1 MNRRDFIKASAA
13 GAAALGVG
21 RCHAAPPVTPSA
33 AARAWRPNLLLILA
47 DDLGAECLGC
57 YGGTSYATPNL
68 DKLAST
74 SVRFEYA
81 YATPLCSPSRA
92 ELLTGRYVFRT
103 GMTNVILPDQPDARL
118 DVRSHKTFANFL
130 HDAGYATS
138 IAGKWH
144 LCHDFINN
152 PNHVADA
159 GFDDRYLWRLFKD
172 NKVTRHYWNPSL
184 WLDGKPDEETGKSKF
199 GDDLFTGHILDFI
212 RASKDRPFLVYY
224 PMTLVHSQSA
234 TGKNYP
240 RSPDT
245 FRPGD
250 DPDAGAGPTGFGD
263 LVTYMD
269 KLVGKIVAELDRLG
283 LRENTLILFA
293 GDNGTDAGITSQLGK
308 RKVKGEKG
316 RLSEAGTRVPL
327 IANWPGVV
335 PQGKVLDD
343 LVDFTDFLPTVLDA
357 AGVALPAGYPVDGRS
372 FLPQLRGQKGQP
384 REWVYRQLGA
394 KWFIRDRR
402 YRLSSEGE
410 FVDMADRYAPK
421 PVADTPEA
429 SAARQRLAA
438 AVQQVRGNPATT

>member
-1 MNRRDFIKASAA
+1 MKRRDFIKASVA
-13 GAAALGVG
+13 GAAALVVG
-21 RCHAAPPVTPSA
+21 RCYAAPTVAPSA
-33 AARAWRPNLLLILA
+33 AARAGRPNILLILA

-57 YGGTSYATPNL
+57 YGGTSYRTPNL

-74 SVRFEYA
+74 GVRFDYA

-103 GMTNVILPDQPDARL
+103 GMTHVIMPDQPDARL
-118 DVRSHKTFANFL
+118 DWRQHKTFAKFL
-130 HDAGYATS
+130 RDAGYATS

-144 LCHDFINN
+144 LCHDFLNN
-152 PNHVADA
+152 PTHEADA

-172 NKVTRHYWNPSL
+172 NAVTRHYWNPSL
-184 WLDGKPDEETGKSKF
+184 WLEGKPDEETGKGKF

-212 RASKDRPFLVYY
+212 RANKDRPFLAYY

-245 FRPGD
+245 FKPGD
-250 DPDAGAGPTGFGD
+250 DPDAGAGPTGFSD
-263 LVTYMD
+263 LVAYMD

-293 GDNGTDAGITSQLGK
+293 GDNGTDAGITSQFKG
-308 RKVKGEKG
+308 RKLKGEKG

-327 IANWPGVV
+327 IANWPGAV
-335 PQGKVLDD
+335 PQGRVLDD

-357 AGVALPAGYPVDGRS
+357 AGVALPAGYRVDGRS
-372 FLPQLRGQKGQP
+372 FLPQLRGQRGQP

-394 KWFIRDRR
+394 NWFIRDRR

-410 FVDMADRYAPK
+410 FVDMADHYAPK
-421 PVADTPEA
+421 PVADTQEA
-429 SAARQRLAA
+429 SAARQQLSA
-438 AVQQVRGNPATT
+438 AVRQLRSNPTTI